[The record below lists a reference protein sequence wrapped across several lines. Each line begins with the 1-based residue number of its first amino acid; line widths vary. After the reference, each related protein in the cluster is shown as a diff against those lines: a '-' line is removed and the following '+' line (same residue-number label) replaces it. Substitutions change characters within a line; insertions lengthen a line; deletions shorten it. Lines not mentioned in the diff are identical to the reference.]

1 MNTFKYLFF
10 NTSSSKN
17 VRIFTCDSGTLLQG
31 SVKVGDVLEI
41 PVIRAEKK
49 VKSIQMFRVGVPR
62 IEQGDR

>member
-17 VRIFTCDSGTLLQG
+17 VKIFTGESGTLLQG

-41 PVIRAEKK
+41 PVVRAEKK

>member
-1 MNTFKYLFF
+1 MNAFKYLFF

-17 VRIFTCDSGTLLQG
+17 VKIFTGESGTLLQG

>member
-1 MNTFKYLFF
+1 MNASKYLFF
-10 NTSSSKN
+10 NTPSSN
-17 VRIFTCDSGTLLQG
+17 TVRIFTCDSGTLLQG
-31 SVKVGDVLEI
+31 LVKVGDVLEI